1 MQIKSLKLINSPSI
15 YKTQH
20 SQPLISSSSSSSSS
34 CSDHLCPSLSKDQM
48 TPHHQHYSH
57 HHEKNLCHQTLSN
70 HPYYC
75 SSCCCSC
82 NCNCS
87 SSRPPPPPPPP
98 PIYTDQFFQSMATNL
113 FKTQSFLKPQQVLS
127 QSLLQDLI
135 RRVSSLESSLSQLS
149 SQTPR
154 TPLAPPS
161 PSLRRRTS
169 TPSLREVAARTI
181 QARFRRFLVRRSQT
195 LRDLKRL
202 ASIKSSASALRSSIS
217 GDADAEP
224 EAISQEAMDLLLQLD
239 SIQSSDPMI
248 RDGKRSISRD
258 LARMLEFV
266 DKVLVRE
273 RRLSLRAVEDAAPP
287 VPRTRTAK
295 RVSFEDN
302 GRGIEEEAKEGGG
315 LSRFLEVK
323 EEVFGNGNGAFHGQN
338 RGIGLSAPQ
347 PLQMELRLGL

>member
-1 MQIKSLKLINSPSI
+1 
-15 YKTQH
+15 
-20 SQPLISSSSSSSSS
+20 
-34 CSDHLCPSLSKDQM
+34 M
-48 TPHHQHYSH
+48 TPHHHHYSH

-82 NCNCS
+82 NCNS
-87 SSRPPPPPPPP
+87 SSSLPPPPL
-98 PIYTDQFFQSMATNL
+98 PISTDQFFQSMATNI
-113 FKTQSFLKPQQVLS
+113 FKTQSFQKPQQVLS

-135 RRVSSLESSLSQLS
+135 HRVSSLESSLSQLS
-149 SQTPR
+149 YQTPR
-154 TPLAPPS
+154 TPSAPPS

-217 GDADAEP
+217 GDADAEL

-266 DKVLVRE
+266 DNVLARE
-273 RRLSLRAVEDAAPP
+273 RRLSLREVETVEDAAPP
-287 VPRTRTAK
+287 PVLRARSAK
-295 RVSFEDN
+295 RVSFADN
-302 GRGIEEEAKEGGG
+302 GRGIEEEAKEGSG
-315 LSRFLEVK
+315 LSRFLEEK
-323 EEVFGNGNGAFHGQN
+323 EEAFGNGNGAFHGQN